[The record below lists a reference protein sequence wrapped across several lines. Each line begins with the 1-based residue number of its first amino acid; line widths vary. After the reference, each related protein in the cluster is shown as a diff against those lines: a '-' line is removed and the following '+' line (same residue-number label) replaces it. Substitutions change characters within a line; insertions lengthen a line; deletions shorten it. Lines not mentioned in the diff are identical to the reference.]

1 MLLVGG
7 ELSHGRAKLL
17 EPPFRQVAPVVKVPW
32 PTTRSDYPE
41 T

>member
-1 MLLVGG
+1 MLLGGG

-17 EPPFRQVAPVVKVPW
+17 EPWFRQVTPVLKVPW
-32 PTTRSDYPE
+32 PTTQSDYPE